1 MWRQL
6 LEERSSGA
14 LKEGTSMLRKL
25 KALLRSRQGQ
35 TMVEYALILVLVAIA
50 AIVIL
55 GTMGDAIVTVFTD
68 IVTALT
74 S

>member
-1 MWRQL
+1 
-6 LEERSSGA
+6 
-14 LKEGTSMLRKL
+14 MLRKL